1 MSPLFLIIC
10 NGACASTR
18 GNLPTVVK
26 IHTLLPLLL
35 AGTALTFS
43 CGDDSSPEGTY
54 DGRLVMEDG
63 IKTIRFELLGENIA
77 RARGLF
83 GNVVDGTWEKDSV
96 GVGYSKD
103 GVLVS
108 FEFEASTIVFKMHK
122 AEDGFILAELMGQKK
137 GMTILRP
144 LTLKEDKPLLRRVD

>member
-1 MSPLFLIIC
+1 
-10 NGACASTR
+10 
-18 GNLPTVVK
+18 
-26 IHTLLPLLL
+26 
-35 AGTALTFS
+35 
-43 CGDDSSPEGTY
+43 
-54 DGRLVMEDG
+54 MEDG
-63 IKTIRFELLGENIA
+63 TKTVKLELLGENIA
-77 RARGLF
+77 RVRGLF

-122 AEDGFILAELMGQKK
+122 AEDGFILAELMGRKK

-144 LTLKEDKPLLRRVD
+144 LTLKEDKPLLRRVN

>member
-1 MSPLFLIIC
+1 
-10 NGACASTR
+10 
-18 GNLPTVVK
+18 VK

-63 IKTIRFELLGENIA
+63 IKTVRFELLGENIA

-83 GNVVDGTWEKDSV
+83 GNVTEGTW
-96 GVGYSKD
+96 
-103 GVLVS
+103 
-108 FEFEASTIVFKMHK
+108 
-122 AEDGFILAELMGQKK
+122 KK
-137 GMTILRP
+137 ET
-144 LTLKEDKPLLRRVD
+144 V